1 MIFKKS
7 NLKKNISTIQASDI
21 NSGKQANHKDD
32 KRPWYVVMK
41 KTLDISHEKY
51 WRIFGVLKN

>member
-32 KRPWYVVMK
+32 KRPWYVCNK
-41 KTLDISHEKY
+41 KTLEFNKLVETLGKFIIY
-51 WRIFGVLKN
+51 

>member
-32 KRPWYVVMK
+32 KRPWYVIIKKLWTFLMK
-41 KTLDISHEKY
+41 SIGEFLEC
-51 WRIFGVLKN
+51 